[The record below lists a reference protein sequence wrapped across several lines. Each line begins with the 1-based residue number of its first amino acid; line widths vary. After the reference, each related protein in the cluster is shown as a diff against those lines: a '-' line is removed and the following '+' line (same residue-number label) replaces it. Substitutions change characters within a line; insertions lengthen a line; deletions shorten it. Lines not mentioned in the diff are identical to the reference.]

1 MAKNVG
7 LIGGLT
13 GKLGNTVNSVR
24 RGVQISRVYQP
35 IVANPKTKRQ
45 EMSRAKLALA
55 TATVKPLRLF
65 VRAGW
70 QRHVPT
76 YEFQKAVG
84 KMIPG
89 DNGVISG
96 ATIPLLA
103 VDMSALAGVLSAND
117 MGSISSNTP
126 TAVDEGEVRVTITI
140 PSSMALDEGG
150 NPVEVGAVMAVYC
163 PDMDDAVVVWQAAT
177 DGEVEAVIQV
187 PTAWSGLQCHVYA
200 FAKQIPTAS
209 NGITST
215 SQPWMY
221 PAPTSMC
228 DYCGSVTIA

>member
-35 IVANPKTKRQ
+35 VVANPKTKRQ
-45 EMSRAKLALA
+45 QLSRAKLALA
-55 TATVKPLRLF
+55 TATIKPLRLF

-70 QRHVPT
+70 QLHVPT

-84 KMIPG
+84 MMIPVAG
-89 DNGVISG
+89 GVIDG
-96 ATIPLLA
+96 PTIDALT
-103 VDMSALAGVLSAND
+103 VDFGGLAGVLSAND

-126 TAVDEGEVRVTITI
+126 TAENEGEVEVTITI
-140 PSSMALDEGG
+140 PASMALDEGG
-150 NPVEVGAVMAVYC
+150 NPIEVGAVMAVYC
-163 PDMDDAVVVWQAAT
+163 PDMDDAVIMYQAAA
-177 DGEVEAVIQV
+177 DGEVEATIQV

-209 NGITST
+209 NGISTT

-228 DYCGSVTIA
+228 MYCGTVTIA

>member
-55 TATVKPLRLF
+55 TATIKPLRLF

-70 QRHVPT
+70 QRHRPT

-84 KMIPG
+84 MMIPV
-89 DNGVISG
+89 NSGVIDG
-96 ATIPLLA
+96 QTIPALT
-103 VDMSALAGVLSAND
+103 VDLGGLAGVLSAND

-140 PSSMALDEGG
+140 PASMALDEGG
-150 NPVEVGAVMAVYC
+150 NPIEVGAVMAVYC
-163 PDMDDAVVVWQAAT
+163 PDMDDAVIMYQAAA

-187 PTAWSGLQCHVYA
+187 PTVWSGLQCHVYA
-200 FAKQIPTAS
+200 FAKQIPTAV
-209 NGITST
+209 NGVTTT

-228 DYCGSVTIA
+228 NYCGNVTIA